1 MVESKQDK
9 IFNTKVIPIMNK
21 VRNDLQNKLANELRS
36 NSNSFAGLMAAAAE
50 PDGGMA
56 SMQAQNDTL
65 KYTGKWTSKTT
76 EDYIAMVK
84 KELKRQHITVNAS
97 MEQKMIDKMIK
108 DKHRN
113 HPSTTSCERLPPV
126 PSSIYRRK
134 SQNRHWSKR

>member
-21 VRNDLQNKLANELRS
+21 VRNDLQNKLADELRS
-36 NSNSFAGLMAAAAE
+36 NSNSFAGLMAAAAG

-76 EDYIAMVK
+76 DGQERVEATAYYGQCFHGTEDD
-84 KELKRQHITVNAS
+84 RQD
-97 MEQKMIDKMIK
+97 DKG
-108 DKHRN
+108 
-113 HPSTTSCERLPPV
+113 
-126 PSSIYRRK
+126 
-134 SQNRHWSKR
+134 QNTEIIH

>member
-21 VRNDLQNKLANELRS
+21 VRNDLQNKLADELRS
-36 NSNSFAGLMAAAAE
+36 NSNSFAGLMAAAAG

-76 EDYIAMVK
+76 
-84 KELKRQHITVNAS
+84 
-97 MEQKMIDKMIK
+97 
-108 DKHRN
+108 
-113 HPSTTSCERLPPV
+113 
-126 PSSIYRRK
+126 
-134 SQNRHWSKR
+134 